1 MLTHA
6 NRARRVSAVPSPLFT
21 SCAAGPAAD
30 PEGDVVV
37 SVTDLS
43 LARWRDVPTAA
54 ALGLRLRLGWY
65 AMPGAVGL
73 WLWSIPGQRRSGS
86 VSVWAGE
93 DDLRRFVGLR
103 EHVAIMRRYRDR
115 GIVRAETWAVPRF
128 VS

>member
-6 NRARRVSAVPSPLFT
+6 NRPRRVSAVPSPLFT

-43 LARWRDVPTAA
+43 LARWRDVPMAA

-73 WLWSIPGQRRSGS
+73 WLWSIPAQRRSGS
-86 VSVWAGE
+86 VSGWAAGGHP
-93 DDLRRFVGLR
+93 RPV
-103 EHVAIMRRYRDR
+103 R
-115 GIVRAETWAVPRF
+115 G
-128 VS
+128 VSG